1 MRITIKDLR
10 ILANRLNIVTNS
22 PVEYGNNH
30 FYIDSCSGG
39 YRLCRICETG
49 SGAYDMSPRVGAR
62 ELYDIIEGVLKG
74 IEIAKIL
81 VKGAK

>member
-10 ILANRLNIVTNS
+10 ILANRLNIVTGS

-30 FYIDSCSGG
+30 FYVDSCSGG

-62 ELYDIIEGVLKG
+62 ELYNIIQGVLKG
-74 IEIAKIL
+74 IEIAKIF
-81 VKGAK
+81 VKGAA